1 MKFAAIF
8 VLFANAFSAGMMFL
22 ISLLISRYGGK
33 EIFGFFSVI
42 LGLIVAATPVATF
55 GMDAAIVR
63 FLPVYRSE
71 GRGSLVS
78 RIQRFVLFF
87 SGSISLLGGLG
98 LAVLL
103 VNFRGYDWGIGISTG
118 VCLPLSVV
126 LVVSQGIIRANENV
140 SIAVMPEAIVRPLIF
155 SICISVFLFAR
166 METLSLISIVFSYA
180 IALIFSNFFAFIVII
195 KKRYVDWNF
204 ESRIGFKDIRLWLN
218 VGASVVFSNIS
229 ISLINQSPVIVA
241 GIILSAFDAGE
252 IGAVSRLAMLVSFAL
267 TAVNSIITPFLSR
280 AIIVGDKMEVQSIVT
295 RAMAFSIF
303 IAVPVCIVFYLFS
316 PFLLSAFGADYL
328 KAVPFLRIMLCAYV
342 VHVAA
347 GPSISL
353 LNISGLHK
361 VTSRIMMLWTCLVL
375 CGLLISM
382 TVYGISGGV
391 LVAAISTA
399 GYPLLLAVI
408 CYKALGI
415 DTTIFSLRFL
425 LQR

>member
-267 TAVNSIITPFLSR
+267 TAVNSIITPFLLFFMR
-280 AIIVGDKMEVQSIVT
+280 FRFAF
-295 RAMAFSIF
+295 FSI
-303 IAVPVCIVFYLFS
+303 YSHLFS
-316 PFLLSAFGADYL
+316 FLHPERIILKRFPF
-328 KAVPFLRIMLCAYV
+328 CE
-342 VHVAA
+342 
-347 GPSISL
+347 
-353 LNISGLHK
+353 
-361 VTSRIMMLWTCLVL
+361 
-375 CGLLISM
+375 
-382 TVYGISGGV
+382 
-391 LVAAISTA
+391 
-399 GYPLLLAVI
+399 
-408 CYKALGI
+408 
-415 DTTIFSLRFL
+415 
-425 LQR
+425 

>member
-1 MKFAAIF
+1 LKFAAIF

>member
-1 MKFAAIF
+1 LKFAAIF

-71 GRGSLVS
+71 GRGSLVG

-166 METLSLISIVFSYA
+166 METVSLLSIVFSYA
-180 IALIFSNFFAFIVII
+180 VALIFSNFFAFIVII

-204 ESRIGFKDIRLWLN
+204 ESRIGVKDIRLWLN

-229 ISLINQSPVIVA
+229 ISLINQSPVIIA
-241 GIILSAFDAGE
+241 GIVLSAFDAGE

-295 RAMAFSIF
+295 RAMAFSMF
-303 IAVPVCIVFYLFS
+303 IAAPVCIVLYLFS
-316 PFLLSAFGADYL
+316 PVLLSAFGADYL

>member
-241 GIILSAFDAGE
+241 GIVLSAFDAGE

>member
-195 KKRYVDWNF
+195 KKRYVDWSF

-316 PFLLSAFGADYL
+316 PVLLSAFGADYL

>member
-1 MKFAAIF
+1 
-8 VLFANAFSAGMMFL
+8 MMFL

-78 RIQRFVLFF
+78 GIQRFVLFF

-103 VNFRGYDWGIGISTG
+103 VNFRGYDWGIGVSTG

-140 SIAVMPEAIVRPLIF
+140 SIAVMPEAIVRPLIL
-155 SICISVFLFAR
+155 SICISVFLFAY

-180 IALIFSNFFAFIVII
+180 IALIFSNFFAFIIII

-229 ISLINQSPVIVA
+229 ISLINQSPVIIA
-241 GIILSAFDAGE
+241 GIVLSAFDAGE
-252 IGAVSRLAMLVSFAL
+252 IGAVSRLAMLVSFSL

-303 IAVPVCIVFYLFS
+303 IAAPVCIVFYLLS
-316 PFLLSAFGADYL
+316 PVLLSAFGADYL

-361 VTSRIMMLWTCLVL
+361 VTSRIMILWTCLVL

>member
-1 MKFAAIF
+1 
-8 VLFANAFSAGMMFL
+8 
-22 ISLLISRYGGK
+22 
-33 EIFGFFSVI
+33 
-42 LGLIVAATPVATF
+42 
-55 GMDAAIVR
+55 
-63 FLPVYRSE
+63 
-71 GRGSLVS
+71 
-78 RIQRFVLFF
+78 LFF

>member
-42 LGLIVAATPVATF
+42 LGLIVASTPVATF

>member
-1 MKFAAIF
+1 
-8 VLFANAFSAGMMFL
+8 MMFL

>member
-71 GRGSLVS
+71 GRGSLVG

-166 METLSLISIVFSYA
+166 METVSLLSIVFSYA
-180 IALIFSNFFAFIVII
+180 VALIFSNFFAFIVII

-204 ESRIGFKDIRLWLN
+204 ESRIGVKDIRLWLN

-229 ISLINQSPVIVA
+229 ISLINQSPVIIA
-241 GIILSAFDAGE
+241 GIVLSAFDAGE

-295 RAMAFSIF
+295 RAMAFSMF
-303 IAVPVCIVFYLFS
+303 IAAPVCIVLYLFS
-316 PFLLSAFGADYL
+316 PVLLSAFGADYL

>member
-1 MKFAAIF
+1 
-8 VLFANAFSAGMMFL
+8 MMFL

-241 GIILSAFDAGE
+241 GIVLSAFDAGE